1 MLEGPGAAAVR
12 PSGPGSPAKPEAF
25 WQPIETTLKCA
36 DGKFCAEPIDL
47 VPRSRFPAPMDL
59 ITTTESLDRL
69 CRLLAAESFITV
81 DTEFMREST
90 YWPDLCLIQ
99 VAGEKTTGLIDPL
112 APGIDLEPFFAL
124 MNDARVLKVFH
135 AARQDIEIMVHRAG
149 IVPHPVFD
157 TQIAAMV
164 CGFGDQ
170 VGYEA
175 IVRRLAKAQIDK
187 SSRFT
192 DWSRRPLSEKQL
204 AYALADVTHLRVVYE
219 GLKRELD
226 RTGREHWLRE
236 EMDILTNPATY
247 RTEPEDAWKR
257 VKVRLRSKKQLGVL
271 IEVAAWREREAREK
285 NVPRARV
292 LKDDAIA
299 EIATQIPQSREALN
313 QLRALPKGMASSRIG
328 DAVLKAV
335 SAGLALDAKA
345 LPQPDDGRG
354 ELSEQAQAAAEILKL
369 ALKVI
374 CEQEGIAPKLV
385 ASSSD
390 IDAIAEDDAAD
401 VPLMHGWRRELFGDL
416 ALAIKRGEAVIGFHD
431 GRVRV
436 LPAGHAMKAAAE

>member
-1 MLEGPGAAAVR
+1 
-12 PSGPGSPAKPEAF
+12 
-25 WQPIETTLKCA
+25 
-36 DGKFCAEPIDL
+36 
-47 VPRSRFPAPMDL
+47 MDL

-69 CRLLAAESFITV
+69 CTALSAEAFITV

-99 VAGEKTTGLIDPL
+99 VAGEEVNGLIDPL
-112 APGIDLEPFFAL
+112 APGIDLKPFFAL
-124 MNDARVLKVFH
+124 MNDAGVLKVFH
-135 AARQDIEIMVHRAG
+135 AARQDIEIMVHLAG

-175 IVRRLAKAQIDK
+175 IVRKLAKAQIDK

-219 GLKRELD
+219 ALKMELD

-257 VKVRLRSKKQLGVL
+257 IKVRLRSKKQLGAL
-271 IEVAAWREREAREK
+271 MEVAAWREREAREK
-285 NVPRARV
+285 NVPRSRV

-299 EIATQIPQSREALN
+299 EIAVQAPQTREALN
-313 QLRALPKGMASSRIG
+313 QLRALPKGMATSRVG
-328 DAVLKAV
+328 DAILKAV
-335 SAGLALDAKA
+335 AAGLARDPKS
-345 LPQPDDGRG
+345 LPQPDDGRD
-354 ELSEQAQAAAEILKL
+354 EMNEAAQAAAEVLKL
-369 ALKVI
+369 ALKVV

-390 IDAIAEDDAAD
+390 IDAVAESDTAE
-401 VPLMHGWRRELFGDL
+401 VPLLHGWRRELFGNL
-416 ALAIKRGEAVIGFHD
+416 ALAIKRGEAVIGFD
-431 GRVRV
+431 NGRVRV
-436 LPAGHAMKAAAE
+436 LEAAQGMKAAAE

>member
-1 MLEGPGAAAVR
+1 ME
-12 PSGPGSPAKPEAF
+12 
-25 WQPIETTLKCA
+25 
-36 DGKFCAEPIDL
+36 
-47 VPRSRFPAPMDL
+47 L
-59 ITTTESLDRL
+59 ITSTESLECL
-69 CRLLAAESFITV
+69 CTALAAEAFITV

-99 VAGEKTTGLIDPL
+99 VAGETLNGLIDPL
-112 APGIDLEPFFAL
+112 APGIDLKPFFAL
-124 MNDARVLKVFH
+124 MNNPAVLKVFH

-192 DWSRRPLSEKQL
+192 DWSRRPLSDKQL

-219 GLKRELD
+219 ALKTELD

-236 EMDILTNPATY
+236 EMEILTNPATY

-271 IEVAAWREREAREK
+271 VEVAAWREREAREK
-285 NVPRARV
+285 NVPRSRV
-292 LKDDAIA
+292 LKDDAVA
-299 EIATQIPQSREALN
+299 EVAVQMPQTREALN
-313 QLRALPKGMASSRIG
+313 QLRALPRGMASSRIG
-328 DAVLKAV
+328 EGLLKAV
-335 SAGLALDAKA
+335 TAGLAIDPKTLE
-345 LPQPDDGRG
+345 QPDDGRDDM
-354 ELSEQAQAAAEILKL
+354 SEAAQAAAEVLKL
-369 ALKVI
+369 ALKVV

-390 IDAIAEDDAAD
+390 IDAIAESDDAD
-401 VPLMHGWRRELFGDL
+401 IHLMHGWRRELFGNL
-416 ALAIKRGEAVIGFHD
+416 ALAIKRGEAVIGFAR

-436 LPAGHAMKAAAE
+436 LPATASVPAAAE

>member
-1 MLEGPGAAAVR
+1 MQKF
-12 PSGPGSPAKPEAF
+12 SPQA
-25 WQPIETTLKCA
+25 
-36 DGKFCAEPIDL
+36 IDL
-47 VPRSRFPAPMDL
+47 RGGSRFPADMEL

-69 CRLLAAESFITV
+69 CTSLAGESFVTV

-99 VAGEKTTGLIDPL
+99 VAGETVNGLIDPL
-112 APGIDLEPFFAL
+112 APGIDLKPFFAL
-124 MNDARVLKVFH
+124 MDNPAVLKVFH

-175 IVRRLAKAQIDK
+175 IVRKLAKAQIDK

-192 DWSRRPLSEKQL
+192 DWSRRPLSDKQL

-219 GLKRELD
+219 ALKTELD

-236 EMDILTNPATY
+236 EMNILTNPATY

-257 VKVRLRSKKQLGVL
+257 IKVRLRSKKQLGVL
-271 IEVAAWREREAREK
+271 MEVAAWREREARDK
-285 NVPRARV
+285 NVPRSRV

-299 EIATQIPQSREALN
+299 EIATQMPQSRESLN
-313 QLRALPKGMASSRIG
+313 QLRALPKGMASSRVGEAI
-328 DAVLKAV
+328 LKAV
-335 SAGLALDAKA
+335 AAGLAVDPKS
-345 LPQPDDGRG
+345 LPQPDDGRDDM
-354 ELSEQAQAAAEILKL
+354 SDAAQAAAEVLKL
-369 ALKVI
+369 ALKVV

-390 IDAIAEDDAAD
+390 IDAVAENDAAD
-401 VPLMHGWRRELFGDL
+401 VHLMHGWRRELFGNL
-416 ALAIKRGEAVIGFHD
+416 ALAIKRGEAMIGFVG
-431 GRVRV
+431 GRVQV
-436 LPAGHAMKAAAE
+436 LPAARDMKAAAE

>member
-1 MLEGPGAAAVR
+1 MN
-12 PSGPGSPAKPEAF
+12 
-25 WQPIETTLKCA
+25 IIA
-36 DGKFCAEPIDL
+36 D
-47 VPRSRFPAPMDL
+47 
-59 ITTTESLDRL
+59 TESLERL
-69 CRLLAAESFITV
+69 CTALSAEAFITV

-99 VAGEKTTGLIDPL
+99 VAGEETNGLIDPL
-112 APGIDLEPFFAL
+112 APDIDLRPFFDL

-175 IVRRLAKAQIDK
+175 IVRKLAKAQIDK

-204 AYALADVTHLRVVYE
+204 IYALADVTHLRVVYE
-219 GLKRELD
+219 ALKTELD

-257 VKVRLRSKKQLGVL
+257 IKVRLRSKKQLGAL
-271 IEVAAWREREAREK
+271 MEVAAWREREAREK
-285 NVPRARV
+285 NVPRSRV

-299 EIATQIPQSREALN
+299 EIAVQAPQTREALN
-313 QLRALPKGMASSRIG
+313 QLRALPKGMASSRVG
-328 DAVLKAV
+328 DAILKAV
-335 SAGLALDAKA
+335 AAGLAHDPKS
-345 LPQPDDGRG
+345 LPQPDDGRD
-354 ELSEQAQAAAEILKL
+354 EMNEAAQAAAEVLKL
-369 ALKVI
+369 ALKVV

-390 IDAIAEDDAAD
+390 IDAVAESDAAE
-401 VPLMHGWRRELFGDL
+401 VPLLHGWRRELFGNL
-416 ALAIKRGEAVIGFHD
+416 ALAIKRGEAVIGFD
-431 GRVRV
+431 KGKVRV
-436 LPAGHAMKAAAE
+436 IDGMPDVKAAAE

>member
-1 MLEGPGAAAVR
+1 MN
-12 PSGPGSPAKPEAF
+12 
-25 WQPIETTLKCA
+25 
-36 DGKFCAEPIDL
+36 
-47 VPRSRFPAPMDL
+47 L
-59 ITTTESLDRL
+59 IASTESLSTL
-69 CRLLAAESFITV
+69 CASLASESFVTV

-99 VAGEKTTGLIDPL
+99 VAGAEINGLIDPL
-112 APGIDLEPFFAL
+112 APGLDLQPFFDL
-124 MNDARVLKVFH
+124 MNNAAVLKVFH

-192 DWSRRPLSEKQL
+192 DWSRRPLTEKQL
-204 AYALADVTHLRVVYE
+204 VYALADVTHLRVVYE
-219 GLKRELD
+219 QLKTELD
-226 RTGREHWLRE
+226 KTGREHWLNE
-236 EMDILTNPATY
+236 EMEILTNPATY

-257 VKVRLRSKKQLGVL
+257 IKVRLKSRKQMGVL
-271 IEVAAWREREAREK
+271 VAVSAWRECEARDK

-292 LKDDAIA
+292 IKDDAIA
-299 EIATQIPQSREALN
+299 EIAVQVPQTREALN
-313 QLRALPKGMASSRIG
+313 GLRALPKGLSTSRLGEAI
-328 DAVLKAV
+328 LKAV
-335 SAGLALDAKA
+335 KDGLARDPASLPAPDTDRDDA
-345 LPQPDDGRG
+345 
-354 ELSEQAQAAAEILKL
+354 SEQTQAASEILKL
-369 ALKVI
+369 ALKVV
-374 CEQEGIAPKLV
+374 CEREGIAPKLV

-390 IDAIAEDDAAD
+390 IEAIAESDAAD
-401 VPLMHGWRRELFGDL
+401 VHMMHGWRRELFGNL
-416 ALAIKRGEAVIGFHD
+416 ALAIKRGEAVIGFEK

-436 LPAGHAMKAAAE
+436 LPAPPKAVAAAAE

>member
-1 MLEGPGAAAVR
+1 M
-12 PSGPGSPAKPEAF
+12 
-25 WQPIETTLKCA
+25 
-36 DGKFCAEPIDL
+36 
-47 VPRSRFPAPMDL
+47 RFFGRMEL
-59 ITTTESLDRL
+59 ITSTESLNLL
-69 CRLLAAESFITV
+69 CNSLASEEFITV

-99 VAGEKTTGLIDPL
+99 VAGETVNGLIDPL
-112 APGIDLEPFFAL
+112 APDLDLRPFFDL
-124 MNDARVLKVFH
+124 MNNAAVLKVFH

-175 IVRRLAKAQIDK
+175 IVRRLARAQIDK

-204 AYALADVTHLRVVYE
+204 IYALADVTHLRVVYAH
-219 GLKRELD
+219 LKTELD
-226 RTGREHWLRE
+226 KTGRAHWLNE
-236 EMDILTNPATY
+236 EMEILTNPATY

-257 VKVRLRSKKQLGVL
+257 IKVRLKSKKQLGVL
-271 IEVAAWREREAREK
+271 VELAAWREREARDK
-285 NVPRARV
+285 NVPRSRI
-292 LKDDAIA
+292 LKDDALA
-299 EIATQIPQSREALN
+299 EVAVQVPQTREALN
-313 QLRALPKGMASSRIG
+313 QLRALPRGMSTSRIG
-328 DAVLKAV
+328 DAILKAV
-335 SAGLALDAKA
+335 MAGVEIDPKTLPNPDNGRDDSSDAT
-345 LPQPDDGRG
+345 
-354 ELSEQAQAAAEILKL
+354 QAAAEVLKL
-369 ALKVI
+369 ALKVV

-390 IDAIAEDDAAD
+390 IEAIAEDDAAD
-401 VPLMHGWRRELFGDL
+401 VHLMHGWRRELFGEL
-416 ALAIKRGEAVIGFHD
+416 ALAIKRGEAVIGFER

-436 LPAGHAMKAAAE
+436 IPAAARPVATAAAE

>member
-1 MLEGPGAAAVR
+1 MAEFG
-12 PSGPGSPAKPEAF
+12 
-25 WQPIETTLKCA
+25 QTLQNSSQTIA
-36 DGKFCAEPIDL
+36 RTGQTSIQKFSAQAIDL
-47 VPRSRFPAPMDL
+47 RGRSRFPARMDL
-59 ITTTESLDRL
+59 ITTTESLYRL
-69 CRLLAAESFITV
+69 CDSLSAETFITV

-99 VAGEKTTGLIDPL
+99 VAGETVNGLIDPL
-112 APGIDLEPFFAL
+112 APGIDLKPFFAL
-124 MNDARVLKVFH
+124 MDNPRVLKVFH

-175 IVRRLAKAQIDK
+175 IVRKLAKAQIDK

-219 GLKRELD
+219 ALKTELD

-236 EMDILTNPATY
+236 EMNILTNPATY

-257 VKVRLRSKKQLGVL
+257 IKVRLRSKKQLAAL
-271 IEVAAWREREAREK
+271 MEVAAWREREARDK
-285 NVPRARV
+285 NVPRSRV

-299 EIATQIPQSREALN
+299 EIATQCPQTREALN
-313 QLRALPKGMASSRIG
+313 QLRALPKGMATSRIG
-328 DAVLKAV
+328 EAILKAV
-335 SAGLALDAKA
+335 TAGLAADHKS
-345 LPQPDDGRG
+345 LPQPDDGRDDM
-354 ELSEQAQAAAEILKL
+354 SEAAQAAAEVLKL
-369 ALKVI
+369 ALKVV
-374 CEQEGIAPKLV
+374 CEKEGIAPKLV

-390 IDAIAEDDAAD
+390 IDAVAESDDAD
-401 VPLMHGWRRELFGDL
+401 VHLMHGWRRELFGNL
-416 ALAIKRGEAVIGFHD
+416 ALAIKRGEAVIGFEG

-436 LPAGHAMKAAAE
+436 LPAGRDVKAAAE

>member
-1 MLEGPGAAAVR
+1 ME
-12 PSGPGSPAKPEAF
+12 
-25 WQPIETTLKCA
+25 
-36 DGKFCAEPIDL
+36 
-47 VPRSRFPAPMDL
+47 L
-59 ITTTESLDRL
+59 ITTTESLARL
-69 CRLLAAESFITV
+69 CKSLSTERFVTV

-99 VAGEKTTGLIDPL
+99 VAGEEVNGLIDPL
-112 APGIDLEPFFAL
+112 SPGIDLAPFFDL
-124 MNDARVLKVFH
+124 MNDANVLKVFH

-192 DWSRRPLSEKQL
+192 DWSRRPLSDKQL
-204 AYALADVTHLRVVYE
+204 EYALADVTHLRVVYE
-219 GLKRELD
+219 ALKTELD
-226 RTGREHWLRE
+226 KNGREHWLRE

-257 VKVRLRSKKQLGVL
+257 IKVRLKSKKQLATL
-271 IEVAAWREREAREK
+271 IEIAAWREREARDK
-285 NVPRARV
+285 NVPRSRV
-292 LKDDAIA
+292 LKDDAVA
-299 EIATQIPQSREALN
+299 EIAVQVPQTREALN
-313 QLRALPKGMASSRIG
+313 QLRALPRGMSASRIG
-328 DAVLKAV
+328 DSILKAV
-335 SAGLALDAKA
+335 KTALDGDHRS
-345 LPQPDDGRG
+345 LPQLDQGRD
-354 ELSEQAQAAAEILKL
+354 ESSEQTQAAAEILKL
-369 ALKVI
+369 ALKVV

-390 IDAIAEDDAAD
+390 IEAVAEDDSAD
-401 VPLMHGWRRELFGDL
+401 VHLMHGWRRELFGDL
-416 ALAIKRGEAVIGFHD
+416 ALAIKRGEAVIGFD
-431 GRVRV
+431 KGRVKVIRQAAK
-436 LPAGHAMKAAAE
+436 PARAAAE